1 MGPLILVEVLV
12 TGMDRQGFDV
22 EQFFSFRTCQRKISH
37 LKQVFLDNAVSRNAL
52 MRSERDLTFTLVR
65 LRPL

>member
-12 TGMDRQGFDV
+12 TGMDGQGFDF
-22 EQFFSFRTCQRKISH
+22 EQFFSIRTCQRKISH
-37 LKQVFLDNAVSRNAL
+37 MKQIFLDNAVSRNAL